1 MTERYRVIMDAYE
14 VALAG
19 RDPSSVRIEDLLPT
33 IFDALPGV
41 TIPEVCAALRWS
53 GHRDIQEADR
63 LRRYGIAKWSASRD
77 LLRCG
82 NAKFGNAGKSAAPG
96 DGTIP
101 FPRR

>member
-53 GHRDIQEADR
+53 GHHDIQEADR
-63 LRRYGIAKWSASRD
+63 LRRY
-77 LLRCG
+77 G

>member
-41 TIPEVCAALRWS
+41 TIPEVCAALRWRPIDPLFRADGPRTS
-53 GHRDIQEADR
+53 HAQAQMDERRENDRDFPIDAR
-63 LRRYGIAKWSASRD
+63 IAGRSRRF
-77 LLRCG
+77 C
-82 NAKFGNAGKSAAPG
+82 SAA
-96 DGTIP
+96 
-101 FPRR
+101 